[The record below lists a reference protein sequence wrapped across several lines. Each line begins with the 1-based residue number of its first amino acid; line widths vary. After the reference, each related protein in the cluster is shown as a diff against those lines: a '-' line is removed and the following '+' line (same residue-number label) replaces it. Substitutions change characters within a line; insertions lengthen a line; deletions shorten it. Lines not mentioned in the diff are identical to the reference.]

1 VGAAVGSLLLVA
13 ALFALVLPRRPAAL
27 AVSTV
32 EVDPVVLAA
41 ASAPVEAPPPPDA
54 QVAAEP
60 VRVEVPP
67 ALEPPVTAAPAPEQP
82 AAVPPA
88 PEQQASAPPPGP
100 PEVADSAVLQLAAA
114 QGKGTT
120 CQQYRTAVNFY
131 DSPAEANKKAREDGK
146 LVFVLHVAGNFEEP
160 GFT

>member
-32 EVDPVVLAA
+32 EVDPVLLAA
-41 ASAPVEAPPPPDA
+41 ASAPVEAPPAPER
-54 QVAAEP
+54 QVAAKP

-67 ALEPPVTAAPAPEQP
+67 AVEPPVTAAPAPEQP
-82 AAVPPA
+82 VTAPPA
-88 PEQQASAPPPGP
+88 PEQQASAPPPNP
-100 PEVADSAVLQLAAA
+100 PEVADSAVLQLAA

-131 DSPAEANKKAREDGK
+131 DSPSEARKKALEEDK
-146 LVFVLHVAGNFEEP
+146 PVFVLHVAGNFEEP